1 VLLAGPGRG
10 DPSAFVRRFRRI
22 VFGVAMDV
30 AGDSATAGDVA
41 GDVARRNSGQARR
54 YASVYDARRG
64 SVRAWL
70 SAMSTRDDMTC
81 AELHDMSAELALGV
95 LLGRQRAAAL
105 AHLERCKAC
114 REDVRQLMVTGGQ
127 LLELLPPAEPPA
139 GFETRV
145 LKRLG
150 VPAPPEGRS
159 EPRPLPTGEHRPRHR
174 SPPRGGVH
182 PGRDRPWSATGIG
195 PTGVGP
201 TGTGSRRPGR
211 VRRALAATAMGL
223 AVIAAGLGGWRIGV
237 GPSLLSPAAARL
249 SSASLVS
256 ATHVSVGHVF
266 LSPGTPR
273 WLFMHV
279 DMGSGNDY
287 VTCQVV
293 GTGGRAS
300 TIGRFLLK
308 DGHAVWGSPDPGN
321 VGPLTAVRLIFAN
334 GTVLATATFPD

>member
-1 VLLAGPGRG
+1 VPLTGPGRG

-22 VFGVAMDV
+22 AIGVAVDV
-30 AGDSATAGDVA
+30 VGASATAGDVA
-41 GDVARRNSGQARR
+41 EDVARRNSGQARR

-81 AELHDMSAELALGV
+81 AQVHDMSAELALGV

-145 LKRLG
+145 LTGLG

-159 EPRPLPTGEHRPRHR
+159 EPRPLPTDMHRPRHR
-174 SPPRGGVH
+174 SPPRGGVR

-195 PTGVGP
+195 PTGIGP

-249 SSASLVS
+249 SSASLLS

-279 DMGSGNDY
+279 DMGSGNDS

-293 GTGGRAS
+293 GTDGRAS
-300 TIGRFLLK
+300 TLGRFLLK

>member
-1 VLLAGPGRG
+1 VPLPRPGRG
-10 DPSAFVRRFRRI
+10 DPGAFVRRVRRI
-22 VFGVAMDV
+22 AIGVAVDV
-30 AGDSATAGDVA
+30 AGTSATAE
-41 GDVARRNSGQARR
+41 DVARRNSGQARR
-54 YASVYDARRG
+54 YASVYDAIRG

-145 LKRLG
+145 LKLLG

-159 EPRPLPTGEHRPRHR
+159 EPRPLPTDEHRPRHR
-174 SPPRGGVH
+174 SPRRGGVH
-182 PGRDRPWSATGIG
+182 PGRDRPWSATGRG
-195 PTGVGP
+195 PTGIGP

-256 ATHVSVGHVF
+256 ATHVSVGHAF

-293 GTGGRAS
+293 GTDGRAS

>member
-1 VLLAGPGRG
+1 
-10 DPSAFVRRFRRI
+10 VRRFRRI

-30 AGDSATAGDVA
+30 VGDSATA

-150 VPAPPEGRS
+150 VPTPPEGRS

-293 GTGGRAS
+293 GTDGRAS